1 MAVIYVVGFLL
12 WVGGL
17 GCVKHASQFQ
27 DRYPEKRAW
36 WYSTGVTLI
45 FLGGMALLL
54 NTLWFAA
61 QYA

>member
-1 MAVIYVVGFLL
+1 MAVIYVLGFLL
-12 WVGGL
+12 WIGGL
-17 GCVKHASQFQ
+17 ECVRRASQFQ

-45 FLGGMALLL
+45 FLGGATLIF
-54 NTLWFAA
+54 NTFWLAA